1 MKTRKHIPIKKI
13 NGYTVI
19 MVPTPIDTMIV
30 RASVSAGFIHE
41 TKDTLGIHH
50 LLEHVLV
57 DSSKQCQPNCMLY
70 WDKEG
75 CILNATTE
83 NTTVNYFVKGL
94 PDIADKMIDYITTIL
109 IRPMLSDMV
118 LQREKKAVLS
128 ELKMIM
134 NTPDYKL
141 SNVFNKAFYVP
152 YGLQYNNDAALQS
165 RNVKFITLQD
175 LQEVHS
181 TLYTP
186 SNMVFVVYGKFSE
199 PLVVRA
205 FKKYLPVSSSVYS
218 PVSCFSYT
226 PSFLHVPHSS
236 STVMTMIGFPLRR
249 QYEYT
254 TVVEKLLSILLLN
267 ELRTKHK
274 LVYGIQC
281 SVNTDH
287 CSTCLILQFECI
299 QDVFLKTLRILFQVL
314 HQYTTTPIESSML
327 KGVQR
332 RMTYAYSTD
341 YNYDVYYSSYVYYP
355 RPMLTKQQMIRHVNS
370 FRVDMFQSFMKEIIQ
385 FNQCT
390 VAYQY
395 PTSFEIDWNTFLK
408 IDARGTTHLL
418 S

>member
-41 TKDTLGIHH
+41 SPETLGIHH
-50 LLEHVLV
+50 LIEHVLV
-57 DSSKQCQPNCMLY
+57 DSSKQCHPNCMLY

-94 PDIADKMIDYITTIL
+94 PDIAEKMIDYITTIL
-109 IRPMLSDMV
+109 TRPKLSDLV

-128 ELKMIM
+128 ELKMMM
-134 NTPDYKL
+134 NVPDYKL
-141 SNVFNKAFYVP
+141 SNEFNKVFYVP
-152 YGLQYNNDAALQS
+152 YGLRYTNDASRQIQNLQT
-165 RNVKFITLQD
+165 ITLGD
-175 LQEVHS
+175 LQQVHS
-181 TLYTP
+181 KLYTP

-199 PLVVRA
+199 SLVVRA
-205 FKKYLPVSSSVYS
+205 FKRCLPISSVVYS
-218 PVSCFSYT
+218 PPTCFSYT
-226 PSFLHVPHSS
+226 PSFIHVPHKS

-249 QYEYT
+249 QYEYSM
-254 TVVEKLLSILLLN
+254 VVQKILSVLLLN

-274 LVYGIQC
+274 FVYGIQC

-299 QDVFLKTLRILFQVL
+299 QEVFVKTLRTLFHAL
-314 HQYTTTPIESSML
+314 HQCATTSLDPSVL

-332 RMTYAYSTD
+332 RFTYAYSTD
-341 YNYDVYYSSYVYYP
+341 YDYDVYYSSYVYYP
-355 RPMLTKQQMIRHVNS
+355 RPLLTKKQLIRHVNS
-370 FRVDMFQSFMKEIIQ
+370 FQANMFQSFMKEMIQ

-395 PTSFEIDWNTFLK
+395 PTSFDLDWNTFLK